1 VAAGEGE
8 AHLFEHAR
16 RRADSLALELLDILS
31 HIDGIVA
38 GGAVGHLGLAHLWAA
53 GRKVLV
59 A

>member
-1 VAAGEGE
+1 MHV
-8 AHLFEHAR
+8 LFEHAR

-53 GRKVLV
+53 GRKGLV